1 MGQSLRQS
9 HIRILLKFYKIS
21 LKKYIIASLLA
32 LYHIVAL
39 SQPEITAHAW
49 AITDATGKILEGTNT
64 SEIRSIASITKL
76 MTAMIILDSNQS
88 LTEIIPKKLYNKQLT
103 RLTLLELAIIK
114 SDNTAAKMLCD
125 YYPGGNSACVAAMNA
140 KAETLQMNNTFF
152 SDPTGL
158 LHTNV
163 STAEDLIK
171 LVTAASKYTIIT
183 EASNKNII
191 RWLINKNKWAD
202 FRNTNTLVGK
212 GYHFIVSKTGFINK
226 SGGCI
231 VMMLD
236 TVYGVRTVILL
247 GSKNTK
253 TRIPEAELLSQKK
266 IS

>member
-1 MGQSLRQS
+1 M
-9 HIRILLKFYKIS
+9 
-21 LKKYIIASLLA
+21 KKYIIASLLA

-39 SQPEITAHAW
+39 SQPEVTAHAW

-88 LTEIIPKKLYNKQLT
+88 LTEIIPKKLYNKKLT
-103 RLTLLELAIIK
+103 RLTLIELAIVK

-140 KAETLQMNNTFF
+140 KAETLQMSNTVF

-158 LHTNV
+158 LQTNV

-171 LVTAASKYTIIT
+171 LVSAASKYNIIT
-183 EASNKNII
+183 EASNKN
-191 RWLINKNKWAD
+191 KWAD
-202 FRNTNTLVGK
+202 VRNTYSLVGK
-212 GYHFIVSKTGFINK
+212 GYHFIVSKTGFITK

-253 TRIPEAELLSQKK
+253 TRIPEAELLSQKN